1 MPVIY
6 FCVALLFFSNFL
18 DPNPHLK
25 RIFETYVMCM
35 DILFVMYLMCNIC
48 VQCLQRA
55 VEFIE
60 SPGNRSINGGGL
72 SCGC

>member
-6 FCVALLFFSNFL
+6 FCVALLFFSDFL
-18 DPNPHLK
+18 DPNPNYK

-35 DILFVMYLMCNIC
+35 DILFVMYCMCNIC

-55 VEFIE
+55 VELIV
-60 SPGNRSINGGGL
+60 SPGNRIINGCGL
-72 SCGC
+72 PCVC